1 MDTSLVFSFIF
12 ACKTTFFKLKT
23 IYTESIFNKT
33 AINDKEKKSINYFKK
48 DNLIKP
54 LFSISLITIVLMTIY
69 EVVKQEI
76 IPKISIWQSHLL
88 TIFFTGI
95 IAPIAA
101 FFILKK
107 INDLKNKLSKEL
119 SEKITA
125 QKEINEINDKLE
137 IKVNERTKALLNS
150 NLILEKEI
158 IHRRKA
164 EKKLREN
171 ELKYKLLFNHS
182 PLGIISF
189 SNKLKIT
196 QVNTKFTQ
204 LFNMDSKLV
213 ENFDLTSLDNLELT
227 MAFKEAIIGNE
238 GSYEGAYTSIANNKK
253 AVVSIKTTPI
263 YGEDGLISGGIAT
276 VENISERKEFELALI
291 NAKEKAEKANM
302 LKSEFLAQISHEIRT
317 PINAVLSFSSLLK
330 EEVSE
335 LIDDDL
341 KISFDVIENQG
352 KRITRTIDLLVN
364 VSEINNRTYEP
375 LKDNINLFAD
385 IIQKVLKTYEPL
397 AVKKGLKIEIT
408 NETKNNSLVADSYSI
423 VQIFEQLLDNA
434 VKYTNE
440 GTIKIDLVE
449 NSENVIAI
457 IEDTGIGISE
467 EYQQKIFELFSQ
479 EEQGYTRKYEGNGL
493 GLSLVKGYCEINK
506 IKLNIESKKQKGTKV
521 TLTFN
526 K

>member
-1 MDTSLVFSFIF
+1 MAVAFVNNIFYRNDSTNCSLFYI
-12 ACKTTFFKLKT
+12 
-23 IYTESIFNKT
+23 
-33 AINDKEKKSINYFKK
+33 
-48 DNLIKP
+48 
-54 LFSISLITIVLMTIY
+54 
-69 EVVKQEI
+69 
-76 IPKISIWQSHLL
+76 
-88 TIFFTGI
+88 
-95 IAPIAA
+95 
-101 FFILKK
+101 KK

-119 SEKITA
+119 TEKITA

-137 IKVNERTKALLNS
+137 IKVNERTRALLNS

-171 ELKYKLLFNHS
+171 ELKYKLLFNNS

-189 SNKLKIT
+189 SNKLKVT
-196 QVNTKFTQ
+196 QVNTKFSQ
-204 LFNMDSKLV
+204 LFNINSKQM
-213 ENFDLTSLDNLELT
+213 ENFDLTTISNSSLTL
-227 MAFKEAIIGNE
+227 AFKEAIIGNA
-238 GSYEGAYTSIANNKK
+238 GSYEGYYTSTINNNS
-253 AVVSIKTTPI
+253 AIVSVKTTPI

-330 EEVSE
+330 EEVSD

-364 VSEINNRTYEP
+364 VSEIHNKTYEP
-375 LKDNINLFAD
+375 LKDNINLFED

-397 AVKKGLKIEIT
+397 AVKKGLKIET
-408 NETKNNSLVADSYSI
+408 FNETKNNSIVADSYSI
-423 VQIFEQLLDNA
+423 IQIFEQLLDNA
-434 VKYTNE
+434 VKYTDK
-440 GTIKIDLVE
+440 GKIKISLLE
-449 NSENVIAI
+449 NNENVLAI

-467 EYQQKIFELFSQ
+467 EYQHKIFELFSQ

-493 GLSLVKGYCEINK
+493 GLSLVKGYCDINK

-521 TLTFN
+521 TLTFI